1 MIPKRGKG
9 KIKVDY
15 GRTDMY
21 KHYNKTVNGKPERF
35 QLSYSDFS
43 KVLNKF
49 NKDIT
54 TLIMKDAHEFILPKR
69 LGIIRIKKYKPKLK
83 LDEEGNL
90 KTKYLPVD
98 WKSTNELWA
107 NNEEAREN
115 KKRVYYLN
123 NHSDGYRYL
132 WYYSTYRSA
141 LPNKSLYRF
150 IPTRTNKRDLSRLI
164 KDPYFKGDYYE

>member
-1 MIPKRGKG
+1 MKARGKG
-9 KIKVDY
+9 KVEVHY
-15 GRTDMY
+15 GRVDMY
-21 KHYNKTVNGKPERF
+21 KHYNKSIEGKRDWYNV
-35 QLSYSDFS
+35 SYSDFS

-49 NKDIT
+49 NKDISK
-54 TLIMKDAHEFILPKR
+54 LILEDAHEFILPKR

-83 LDEEGNL
+83 LDDAGNL

-98 WKSTNELWA
+98 WKATNDLWA
-107 NNEEAREN
+107 INKKAKDE

-132 WYYSTYRSA
+132 WYYTTYRSA

-150 IPTRTNKRDLSRLI
+150 IPTRTNKRELANLI
-164 KDPYFKGDYYE
+164 KDSNFKGDYYE

>member
-1 MIPKRGKG
+1 MTKRGTG
-9 KIKVDY
+9 KVETHY
-15 GRTDMY
+15 GRPDMY
-21 KHYNKTVNGKPERF
+21 KHYTKVTAGKRDMYDVSF
-35 QLSYSDFS
+35 SDFS

-49 NKDIT
+49 NKDICS
-54 TLIMKDAHEFILPKR
+54 LILEDAYEFILPKR

-83 LDEEGNL
+83 LDDEGNL

-98 WKSTNELWA
+98 WKATNELWA
-107 NNEEAREN
+107 TNEKAKDE

-150 IPTRTNKRDLSRLI
+150 IPTRSNKRNLASLI
-164 KDPYFKGDYYE
+164 KSDDFKGDYYE